1 MKGVVMGTATV
12 EERLAEMRRQIE
24 QLEAKGRS
32 STGEAK
38 ARIQPHLDALRE
50 QETAAHAAVAKGS
63 DSAEEK
69 LEQLKTRLDIAQHS
83 LAADVA
89 ENREQFGDAVEAEL
103 HSWDAYLERLQVA
116 AATKAWT
123 ARLQTETAIGDLRE
137 RRIAVAQRL
146 GQVHDDSEAAW
157 SEQKERIVAAR
168 DELQRKAD
176 ALSAKV
182 D

>member
-1 MKGVVMGTATV
+1 MQERLSAIGRQIDEVNAGALSGTA
-12 EERLAEMRRQIE
+12 
-24 QLEAKGRS
+24 EARS
-32 STGEAK
+32 
-38 ARIQPHLDALRE
+38 RIQPHLDVLRE
-50 QETAAHAAVAKGS
+50 QETAAHAAVAEAS
-63 DSAEEK
+63 ESAEEK

-89 ENREQFGDAVEAEL
+89 ENREQFRDAVEAEL

-123 ARLQTETAIGDLRE
+123 ARQQTETAIGDLRA

-168 DELQRKAD
+168 DELQQKSD

-182 D
+182 MRRST